1 MDDMIELMDANGLL
15 GRRLAAYAEFR
26 LSPDLATSSRLRAR
40 VLAVAHR
47 QAALASA
54 DAALTVLPRAD
65 GDSALAPGEAH
76 DRGRTLSRPR
86 SRRWS
91 RAAGAFLAAS
101 LAAAIAVGGVS
112 AARAG
117 GPLYETRVWAETLTL
132 PGDPSA
138 RAVAEL
144 GRLRDRLREVGE
156 ADRAGD
162 VRGAMIALAAYEAIL
177 EQASASAI
185 LAGDD
190 VAAAVLETG
199 VGRNIEVLRALADLL
214 PTNASAAITRAVD
227 AAIARSTDAVER
239 IGASRPGGG
248 QDGGG
253 GQNGGGGNNPPL
265 DPPRA
270 TEPPTAEPTPESD
283 STATPKPKPTKK
295 PTPEPTA
302 ANEPAATDA
311 PTEPP
316 DDEATPKPR
325 KTPDRTPRP
334 TPEHGGPPDDP
345 PGGGPPSKAD

>member
-1 MDDMIELMDANGLL
+1 MELMDANGLL
-15 GRRLAAYAEFR
+15 GRRLEAYAEFR
-26 LSPDLATSSRLRAR
+26 LSPDLATSSRLRAK

-47 QAALASA
+47 QAALARA
-54 DAALTVLPRAD
+54 DASLTILPRAD
-65 GDSALAPGEAH
+65 GHSALASGETR
-76 DRGRTLSRPR
+76 DRARTSSRPR

-117 GPLYETRVWAETLTL
+117 GPLYETRLWAETLTL

-156 ADRAGD
+156 AGRAGD
-162 VRGAMIALAAYEAIL
+162 ARAAMIALAAYESIL

-199 VGRNIEVLRALADLL
+199 VGRNVEVLRALAERL
-214 PTNASAAITRAVD
+214 PANASAAVTRAVD

-239 IGASRPGGG
+239 IGASRPDGGEDGAGG
-248 QDGGG
+248 QDGA
-253 GQNGGGGNNPPL
+253 GGNGSPVNPPH
-265 DPPRA
+265 A
-270 TEPPTAEPTPESD
+270 TEAPTAEPTPESD
-283 STATPKPKPTKK
+283 GTATPKPKPTRK
-295 PTPEPTA
+295 PTAEPA
-302 ANEPAATDA
+302 AATDA

-316 DDEATPKPR
+316 DDEATPKPE
-325 KTPDRTPRP
+325 KTPNHTPRP
-334 TPEHGGPPDDP
+334 TPDRGGPPDDP
-345 PGGGPPSKAD
+345 PGGGPPSKGD

>member
-1 MDDMIELMDANGLL
+1 MDDMMELMDANGLL
-15 GRRLAAYAEFR
+15 GRRLEAYAEFR

-54 DAALTVLPRAD
+54 DAALTILPRAD
-65 GDSALAPGEAH
+65 AENAPTSDAAR
-76 DRGRTLSRPR
+76 DRHRISSLPR

-101 LAAAIAVGGVS
+101 LATAIVVGGVT
-112 AARAG
+112 AARPG
-117 GPLYETRVWAETLTL
+117 GPLYETRLWAETLTL

-162 VRGAMIALAAYEAIL
+162 AWGAMMALAAYESIL

-199 VGRNIEVLRALADLL
+199 VGWNIEVLRALADRA
-214 PTNASAAITRAVD
+214 PTTASAAITRALD

-239 IGASRPGGG
+239 ISASRPGGG

-253 GQNGGGGNNPPL
+253 GPNGDSGAGSPPNPPH
-265 DPPRA
+265 A
-270 TEPPTAEPTPESD
+270 TEAPTAEPTPESD
-283 STATPKPKPTKK
+283 STATPKPKPTRN
-295 PTPEPTA
+295 PTA
-302 ANEPAATDA
+302 APAATHA
-311 PTEPP
+311 PTEPTGPP
-316 DDEATPKPR
+316 DDEATPKPG
-325 KTPDRTPRP
+325 KTPDHTPRP
-334 TPEHGGPPDDP
+334 TPDRGGPPDDP
-345 PGGGPPSKAD
+345 PGGGPPSKGD

>member
-15 GRRLAAYAEFR
+15 GRRLEAYAEFR

-47 QAALASA
+47 HAALASA
-54 DAALTVLPRAD
+54 DASLTILPRAD
-65 GDSALAPGEAH
+65 GDSALASGEAR

-112 AARAG
+112 AARPG
-117 GPLYETRVWAETLTL
+117 GPLYETRLWAETLTL

-162 VRGAMIALAAYEAIL
+162 ARAAMIALAAYESIL

-199 VGRNIEVLRALADLL
+199 VGRNVEVLRALAERL

-253 GQNGGGGNNPPL
+253 GQNGGGENGSPPNPPY
-265 DPPRA
+265 A
-270 TEPPTAEPTPESD
+270 TEAPTAEPTPEPD

-295 PTPEPTA
+295 PTA
-302 ANEPAATDA
+302 EPAAP
-311 PTEPP
+311 PTRRRNRRM
-316 DDEATPKPR
+316 TR
-325 KTPDRTPRP
+325 RHRSHRRRRTARP
-334 TPEHGGPPDDP
+334 GRRPIVVGRRTTRRASVQ
-345 PGGGPPSKAD
+345 PSKGD